1 MQYSRKQNIRF
12 LLRLETLILNFF
24 GPQLYRISMDLSTG
38 IDIVVLVLTIPCAIA
53 AIVSVWVLLRPN
65 RALLGRRMFC
75 VLCPRFLPTEMTSLR
90 RSFTHTTS

>member
-53 AIVSVWVLLRPN
+53 AIVSV
-65 RALLGRRMFC
+65 
-75 VLCPRFLPTEMTSLR
+75 
-90 RSFTHTTS
+90 